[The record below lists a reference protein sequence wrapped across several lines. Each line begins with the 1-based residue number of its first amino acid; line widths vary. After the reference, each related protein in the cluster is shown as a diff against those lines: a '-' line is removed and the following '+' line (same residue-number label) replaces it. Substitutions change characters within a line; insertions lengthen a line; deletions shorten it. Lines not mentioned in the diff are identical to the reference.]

1 MALAAAVTLHGE
13 DPVDFGFS
21 EAKPHDMYPYMP
33 NSLGFETEKE
43 REAAFAPWEQFRR
56 AQSDQ

>member
-1 MALAAAVTLHGE
+1 VALAAAVTLHGE